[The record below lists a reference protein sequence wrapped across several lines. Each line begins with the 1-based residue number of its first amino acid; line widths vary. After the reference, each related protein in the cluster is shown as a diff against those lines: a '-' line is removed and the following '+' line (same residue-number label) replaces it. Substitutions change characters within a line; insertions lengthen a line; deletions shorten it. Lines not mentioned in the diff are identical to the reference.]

1 METMLPI
8 SAPSMIC
15 PPNQSNRSFAHR
27 LLETREFLLGVE
39 LVSTRGI
46 LSGARAAKTLAF
58 ARELAGLPGIDWV
71 SITDNAGG
79 NPMLAPP
86 ALGRPFLDAGRDVV
100 IHLSCKDF
108 NRNGLESEAWHLASE
123 GFHNVLALSGDASGA
138 GIGGGAKPVF
148 DIDSVGLLSMLSAMN
163 QGLKVAPPGAGG
175 PQRLDPTEFF
185 AGAVVTN
192 FKLLENEIVP
202 QLLKAEV
209 KIAAGARY
217 LINQIGY
224 DSRKMHELLVWL
236 RLRGHG
242 RVPLIGNVYLLNG
255 RVARFF
261 RKNTIPGVVLSDA
274 LAELCERKAA
284 GPDKGRNFFLE
295 LAAKQVA
302 IYRGMGYRGA
312 YLGGVH
318 SATEI
323 DRILRIADGFAPCD
337 WKEFTKEFRFSRPGE
352 YFLFAEDPQS
362 GLADASSPSAPGL
375 PKPENLGF
383 NYRVSKMVHS
393 LMFTPGKGLWKAG
406 AALCARSADSRQG
419 PGWLRAMEHAGKS
432 LMFGCRDCGD
442 CSLPDIAFLCPE
454 SACAKNQRNGPCGGT
469 RDGKCEVA
477 EFECIWSRAYDRL
490 KHEGRANELLAHAPV
505 IQNQQLRGTSSW
517 ANTWLGRDHLANPL
531 EPASQDRETNP
542 HRTTTPPPPT
552 RTQTMTTKTPASLQ
566 AKLENHPS
574 PVAMLRA
581 SPVGGYQFPD
591 KPEYSNWR
599 DEQAAWQNSVV
610 LFDQSFHMKD
620 VYFEGPDV
628 LKLVSD
634 VAVNTLSN
642 FGPNKA
648 KQIVACNHDGH
659 VIGDAILFGH
669 SPEKVSVVGRPSVP
683 NWVEYN
689 AVKGGY
695 NVRVTRDERSVA
707 NSGRRLIYRYQIQGP
722 NALELLKSVHEGE
735 FPEIKFFNLGDL
747 KIAGRRVRA
756 LNHNMSRMGGLE
768 LHGPAEDGEAILEA
782 ILKAGPK
789 FGLLQGG
796 ARSYSTVSPESGWIP
811 SPMPAIWTDQLRSY
825 REWLPGDGFEA
836 NASLGGSFDSPEI
849 SDYYQTPWDL
859 GYGRHVKFDH
869 DFIGSD
875 ALKRLESGPH
885 RRKVWL
891 RWNTEDSLRIFGS
904 QFDGGPRYKYMEMP
918 NAYYAILPFDKVSH
932 DGKPVGLSTYTVYTV
947 NVRSWF
953 SLAMIDET
961 IPDGAEVELLW
972 GEPGGGS
979 NRPIVERHEQT
990 SVRCTVSYNRLNAE

>member
-1 METMLPI
+1 
-8 SAPSMIC
+8 MIGPC
-15 PPNQSNRSFAHR
+15 PQPVNVLANR
-27 LLETREFLLGVE
+27 LLQTEEFLFGVE
-39 LVSTRGI
+39 LVSTRGV
-46 LSGARAAKTLAF
+46 LSGSRAAKTLGF
-58 ARELAGLPGIDWV
+58 ARELTTLPGLDWV

-79 NPMLAPP
+79 NPMLAPA
-86 ALGRPFLDAGRDVV
+86 ALGRPFVEAGRDVV

-123 GFHNVLALSGDASGA
+123 GFHNVLALSGDYSGH
-138 GIGGGAKPVF
+138 GVGGGAKPVF
-148 DIDSVGLLSMLSAMN
+148 DIDAVGLLSMLSAMN
-163 QGLKVAPPGAGG
+163 EGLKVGSHGNG
-175 PQRLDPTEFF
+175 SREHLDRTGFF
-185 AGAVVTN
+185 TGAVVTN

-224 DSRKMHELLVWL
+224 DSRKMHELLVWM
-236 RLRGHG
+236 RQRGHG
-242 RVPLIGNVYLLNG
+242 HVPLIGNVYLLNG

-274 LAELCERKAA
+274 LAELCERQSGGA
-284 GPDKGRNFFLE
+284 DKGRLFFRE
-295 LAAKQVA
+295 LAARQIA
-302 IYRGMGYRGA
+302 IYRGLGYRGA

-318 SATEI
+318 SADEI
-323 DRILRIADGFAPCD
+323 GRILGIAATYAPDD
-337 WKEFTKEFRFSRPGE
+337 WKEFAREMRFSRPGE
-352 YFLFAEDPQS
+352 YFLFGEDPET
-362 GLADASSPSAPGL
+362 GLAAPDAPNAPGP

-393 LMFTPGKGLWKAG
+393 LMFTPGKGLWKTG
-406 AALCARSADSRQG
+406 ATLCARSADPMQG

-454 SACAKNQRNGPCGGT
+454 SSCAKNQRNGPCGGT

-477 EFECIWSRAYDRL
+477 EFACIWSRAYDRL
-490 KHEGRANELLAHAPV
+490 KHEGRAHELLAHAPV

-517 ANTWLGRDHLANPL
+517 ANTWLGRDHLAHPFPSAPARGEVQDAGRAG
-531 EPASQDRETNP
+531 EPS
-542 HRTTTPPPPT
+542 T
-552 RTQTMTTKTPASLQ
+552 RTRTMTTNQPASLQ
-566 AKLENHPS
+566 AKLEKFTS

-599 DEQAAWQNSVV
+599 DEQSAWQNSVV

-628 LKLVSD
+628 LKLISD

-648 KQIVACNHDGH
+648 KQIVTCNHDGH

-669 SPEKVSVVGRPSVP
+669 SAEKVSVVGRPSVP

-695 NVRVTRDERSVA
+695 DVRVTRDERTVA

-735 FPEIKFFNLGDL
+735 FPEIKFFNLGEL

-768 LHGPAEDGEAILEA
+768 LHGPADDGEAVLEA
-782 ILKAGPK
+782 ILKAGGK

-811 SPMPAIWTDQLRSY
+811 SPMPAIWTDKLKDY

-836 NASLGGSFDSPEI
+836 NASLGGSFDSGEI

-869 DFIGSD
+869 EFIGRD
-875 ALKRLESGPH
+875 ALGKLENAPH

-891 RWNTEDSLRIFGS
+891 RWSTADSLRVFGS
-904 QFDGGPRYKYMEMP
+904 QFDAGPRYKYMEMP
-918 NAYYAILPFDKVSH
+918 NAYYAILPFDKVLH
-932 DGKPVGLSTYTVYTV
+932 DGKPAGLSTYTVYTV
-947 NVRSWF
+947 NVRGWF
-953 SLAMIDET
+953 SLAMIDES
-961 IPDGAEVELLW
+961 IPDGAEVDLVW

-990 SVRCTVSYNRLNAE
+990 SVRCKVSFNRLNAE